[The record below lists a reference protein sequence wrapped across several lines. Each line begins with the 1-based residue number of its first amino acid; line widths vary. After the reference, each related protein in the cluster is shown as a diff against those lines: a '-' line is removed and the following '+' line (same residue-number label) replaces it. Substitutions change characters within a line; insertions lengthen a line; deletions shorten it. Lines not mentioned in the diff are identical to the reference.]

1 VLSRDVAGA
10 SARVRKIRARHR
22 HSAVHK
28 SPGDARPCATCQR
41 AELGFHGMMLC
52 GARCGNRRTRFNT
65 TADSG
70 TIVEPLRWPAPTQTT
85 LSGANPGPLQ
95 GEPGF
100 AFAPQSDSALGC
112 LLLSLLE
119 HPSQLVI
126 EFPICIEIPGDE
138 GSHHVSFERSDFLS
152 VRARMNLDPLPRL
165 GWGCSVPH
173 GKCLRR
179 GYGKAMDSLSHWIP
193 LWLGLGAAS
202 TIGVAPSGRRR
213 AMPEGSRSA
222 AQPRAGDGGAQAEVK
237 GGNDE
242 RSYLGS
248 SIIL

>member
-100 AFAPQSDSALGC
+100 AFAPQSDSAFGC

-126 EFPICIEIPGDE
+126 ESPICIEIPGDE

-165 GWGCSVPH
+165 GWGCSVPGRSVRH
-173 GKCLRR
+173 GKCLRH
-179 GYGKAMDSLSHWIP
+179 GYGKAMDNLSHWMGGEHD
-193 LWLGLGAAS
+193 WRR
-202 TIGVAPSGRRR
+202 RRR
-213 AMPEGSRSA
+213 AIPECSHSA
-222 AQPRAGDGGAQAEVK
+222 AQPGAGDGGTQAEME
-237 GGNDE
+237 NW
-242 RSYLGS
+242 R
-248 SIIL
+248 